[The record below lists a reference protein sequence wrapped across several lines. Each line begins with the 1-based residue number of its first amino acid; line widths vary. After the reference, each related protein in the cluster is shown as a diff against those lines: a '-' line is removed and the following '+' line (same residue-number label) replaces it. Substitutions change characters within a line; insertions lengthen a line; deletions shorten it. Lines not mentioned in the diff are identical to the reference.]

1 MARRTKTVHDD
12 YPTDVVE
19 NIVDIDVSEEMESS
33 FLEYSYSVIYSR
45 ALPDARDGLKPVQ
58 RRILY
63 MMQQMGLRPDKGHVK
78 SARVIGEVMGKLHPH
93 GDAAI
98 YDAMVR
104 LAQPFAMRLPVVDG
118 HGNFGSLDDGP
129 AASRYTEARMAPAAL
144 AMTANL
150 DEDVVDFVPNYD
162 NQFMQPSVLPAAYPN
177 LLVNGSA
184 GIAVGMA
191 TNMAPH
197 NLREVIAAT
206 RYLLDHPDATLK
218 DIMKLVP
225 GPDLPGGGTIVGTAG
240 IKDAYEKGRGI
251 FKTRAKVSIEQ
262 VTARKQG
269 IVVTELPYMVG
280 PEKVIEKIKDG
291 VNSKKL
297 QGISDVVDLTDR
309 KNGLRMVIEIKNG
322 FNPQAVLAALYKHT
336 PLEDSFGINNVAL
349 VEGQPRT
356 LGLLDLLH
364 VYVNHRLDVVRRR
377 TAHRLGKRQDR
388 LHLVEGLLVAILD
401 IDEVIQIIRSSD
413 ETAQARTRLM
423 EIFDLTEVQ
432 ANHILELRLRQLTKY
447 SRIELEAERDELM
460 REIEELQEILGSDAK
475 LRALVSA
482 ELQEV
487 ADEYGTDRR
496 TKIVAKDDLADAVA
510 ALAAGASKAKKEAGL
525 SLEIADDPCWVLL
538 STSGQVGRTAGVK
551 GSRPALVEPGK
562 RLKHDALLSLVPA
575 TARGE
580 VGALT
585 SAGRLVRV
593 PVIDLPVLEDSGGT
607 PLLASGVKAGDA
619 ISLNRGEALVAL
631 VPLDRVIALA
641 TERGVVKRVNPD
653 YPLNAGEFEVIKLKP
668 KDRVVG
674 AGACDSND
682 ALLTFVTEQ
691 AKLLVFDAAKV
702 RPQGRAGGG
711 VAGMKVADDDR
722 VLAFGVS
729 LPGAA
734 THVVTVADGGELG
747 STAKVT
753 ELAEFPQKGRATGG
767 VRAHRFLKGE
777 SSLALAWVGEGPAK
791 AVSSAGVARV
801 LPTEFG
807 PRDGSGVLLAQGVD
821 AVGPAYTVTE
831 PVPAGGPA
839 AQDGAGSP
847 SEAVTPVLVAP
858 DDLGDSGE
866 LAVSDGPE
874 ENALF

>member
-1 MARRTKTVHDD
+1 MARRTTAHDD

-19 NIVDIDVSEEMESS
+19 NIVDIDVTSEMETS

-63 MMQQMGLRPDKGHVK
+63 MMQQMGLRPEKGHVK

-93 GDAAI
+93 GDGAI

-104 LAQPFAMRLPVVDG
+104 LAQPFSMRLPVVDG

-129 AASRYTEARMAPAAL
+129 AASRYTEVRMAPAAL

-162 NQFMQPSVLPAAYPN
+162 NQFMQPAVLPAAYPN

-197 NLREVIAAT
+197 NLREVIAAA
-206 RYLLDHPDATLK
+206 RHLLDHPEATLK
-218 DIMKLVP
+218 DIMKFVP
-225 GPDLPGGGTIVGTAG
+225 GPDLPSGGTIVGTTG

-269 IVVTELPYMVG
+269 IVVTELPYLVG

-322 FNPQAVLAALYKHT
+322 FNPKAVLAALYKHT

-349 VEGQPRT
+349 VNGQPQT

-364 VYVNHRLDVVRRR
+364 VYVDHRLDVVRRR
-377 TAHRLGKRQDR
+377 TSHRLGKRRDR
-388 LHLVEGLLVAILD
+388 LHLVEGLLVAIVD

-413 ETAQARTRLM
+413 ETAQARERLM
-423 EIFDLTEVQ
+423 QIYDLSEVQ

-447 SRIELEAERDELM
+447 SRIELEAERDELLA
-460 REIEELQEILGSDAK
+460 EIASLEEILGSDAK
-475 LRALVSA
+475 LRALVSE
-482 ELQEV
+482 ELQQV

-496 TKIVAKDDLADAVA
+496 TKIVTKDELADAVA
-510 ALAAGASKAKKEAGL
+510 ALSASASKAKKEAGL

-538 STSGQVGRTAGVK
+538 STSGQFGRTKGVK
-551 GSRPALVEPGK
+551 GQRPALIDPGK
-562 RLKHDALLSLVPA
+562 RIKHDAYLSIVPT

-580 VGALT
+580 IGAVT

-593 PVIDLPVLEDSGGT
+593 PVIDIPVLDEASGT
-607 PLLASGVKAGDA
+607 PQLASGVKAIDA
-619 ISLNRGEALVAL
+619 IALARGEKLVGL
-631 VPLDRVIALA
+631 VPLNSILALA

-653 YPLNAGEFEVIKLKP
+653 YPLNATEFEIMKLKP
-668 KDRVVG
+668 KDAVV
-674 AGACDSND
+674 AVAVCPTDD
-682 ALLTFVTEQ
+682 LLLTFVTEQ
-691 AKLLVFDAAKV
+691 AKLLTFDAAKV
-702 RPQGRAGGG
+702 RPQGRTGGG
-711 VAGMKVADDDR
+711 MAGMKVADDDKL
-722 VLAFGVS
+722 LAFGVTA
-729 LPGAA
+729 PGADA
-734 THVVTVADGGELG
+734 QVVTITDGGEEG
-747 STAKVT
+747 ATAKVT
-753 ELAEFPQKGRATGG
+753 ELTEFPQKGRATGG

-777 SSLALAWVGEGPAK
+777 TALALAWVGVGPAK
-791 AVSSAGVARV
+791 AVSSAGVART

-807 PRDGSGVLLAQGVD
+807 PRDGSGVLLAQGID
-821 AVGPAYTVTE
+821 AIGPNYQALTS
-831 PVPAGGPA
+831 PAPA
-839 AQDGAGSP
+839 
-847 SEAVTPVLVAP
+847 SEETPVKAEAQVEA
-858 DDLGDSGE
+858 DLPVE
-866 LAVSDGPE
+866 PE
-874 ENALF
+874 EDALF

>member
-1 MARRTKTVHDD
+1 MARRTTAHDD

-19 NIVDIDVSEEMESS
+19 NIVDIDVTSEMETS

-93 GDAAI
+93 GDVAI

-104 LAQPFAMRLPVVDG
+104 LAQPFSMRLPVVDG

-129 AASRYTEARMAPAAL
+129 AASRYTEVRMAPAAL

-162 NQFMQPSVLPAAYPN
+162 SQFMQPAVLPAAYPN

-197 NLREVIAAT
+197 NLREVIAAA
-206 RYLLDHPDATLK
+206 RHLLDHPEATLK
-218 DIMKLVP
+218 DIMKFVP
-225 GPDLPGGGTIVGTAG
+225 GPDLPSGGTIVGTSG

-269 IVVTELPYMVG
+269 IVVTELPYLVG

-322 FNPQAVLAALYKHT
+322 FNPKAVLAALYKHT

-349 VEGQPRT
+349 VDGQPQT

-377 TAHRLGKRQDR
+377 TNHRLGKRRDR
-388 LHLVEGLLVAILD
+388 LHLVEGLLVAIVD

-413 ETAQARTRLM
+413 ETAQARERLM
-423 EIFDLTEVQ
+423 QIYDLSEVQ

-447 SRIELEAERDELM
+447 SRIELEAERDELLA
-460 REIEELQEILGSDAK
+460 EIASLEEILGSDVK
-475 LRALVSA
+475 LRALVSE
-482 ELQEV
+482 ELQQV

-496 TKIVAKDDLADAVA
+496 TKIVTKDELADAVA
-510 ALAAGASKAKKEAGL
+510 ALSASASKAKKEAGL

-538 STSGQVGRTAGVK
+538 STSGQLGRTSGVK
-551 GSRPALVEPGK
+551 GQRPTLLDPGK
-562 RLKHDALLSLVPA
+562 RIKHDAYLSIVP
-575 TARGE
+575 TSARGE
-580 VGALT
+580 IGAVT
-585 SAGRLVRV
+585 SSGRLIRV
-593 PVIDLPVLEDSGGT
+593 PVIDLPVLEETGGT
-607 PLLASGVKAGDA
+607 PQPTSGVKAADA
-619 ISLNRGEALVAL
+619 ITLARGEKLVGL
-631 VPLDRVIALA
+631 VPLNAILALA

-653 YPLNAGEFEVIKLKP
+653 YPLNATEFEIMKLKP
-668 KDRVVG
+668 KDAIVG
-674 AGACDSND
+674 VAVCDSND
-682 ALLTFVTEQ
+682 AVLTFITEQ
-691 AKLLVFDAAKV
+691 AKLLTFDASKV
-702 RPQGRAGGG
+702 RPQGRTGGG
-711 VAGMKVADDDR
+711 MAGMKVADDDK
-722 VLAFGVS
+722 LIAFGVTI
-729 LPGAA
+729 PGADA
-734 THVVTVADGGELG
+734 QVV
-747 STAKVT
+747 
-753 ELAEFPQKGRATGG
+753 
-767 VRAHRFLKGE
+767 
-777 SSLALAWVGEGPAK
+777 
-791 AVSSAGVARV
+791 
-801 LPTEFG
+801 
-807 PRDGSGVLLAQGVD
+807 
-821 AVGPAYTVTE
+821 
-831 PVPAGGPA
+831 
-839 AQDGAGSP
+839 
-847 SEAVTPVLVAP
+847 
-858 DDLGDSGE
+858 
-866 LAVSDGPE
+866 
-874 ENALF
+874 

>member
-1 MARRTKTVHDD
+1 MARRTTAHDD

-19 NIVDIDVSEEMESS
+19 NIVDIDVTSEMETS

-93 GDAAI
+93 GDVAI

-104 LAQPFAMRLPVVDG
+104 LAQPFSMRLPVVDG

-129 AASRYTEARMAPAAL
+129 AASRYTEVRMAPAAL

-162 NQFMQPSVLPAAYPN
+162 NQFMQPAVLPAAYPN

-197 NLREVIAAT
+197 NLREVIAAA
-206 RYLLDHPDATLK
+206 RHLLDHPEATLK
-218 DIMKLVP
+218 DIMKFVP
-225 GPDLPGGGTIVGTAG
+225 GPDLPSGGTIVGTSG

-269 IVVTELPYMVG
+269 IVVTELPYLVG

-322 FNPQAVLAALYKHT
+322 FNPKAVLAALYKHT

-349 VEGQPRT
+349 VDGQPQT

-377 TAHRLGKRQDR
+377 TNHRLGKRRDR
-388 LHLVEGLLVAILD
+388 LHLVEGLLVAIVD

-413 ETAQARTRLM
+413 ETAQARERLM
-423 EIFDLTEVQ
+423 QIYDLSEVQ

-447 SRIELEAERDELM
+447 SRIELEAERDELLA
-460 REIEELQEILGSDAK
+460 EIASLEEILGSDVK
-475 LRALVSA
+475 LRALVSE
-482 ELQEV
+482 ELQQV

-496 TKIVAKDDLADAVA
+496 TKIVTKDELADAVA
-510 ALAAGASKAKKEAGL
+510 ALSASASKAKKEAGL

-538 STSGQVGRTAGVK
+538 STSGQLGRTSGVK
-551 GSRPALVEPGK
+551 GQRPTLLDPGK
-562 RLKHDALLSLVPA
+562 RIKHDAYLSIVP
-575 TARGE
+575 TSARGE
-580 VGALT
+580 IGAVT
-585 SAGRLVRV
+585 SAGRLIRV
-593 PVIDLPVLEDSGGT
+593 PVIGLPVLEETGGT
-607 PLLASGVKAGDA
+607 PQPTSGVKAADA
-619 ISLNRGEALVAL
+619 IPLARGEKLVGLA
-631 VPLDRVIALA
+631 PLNSVLALA

-653 YPLNAGEFEVIKLKP
+653 YPLNATEFEIMKLKP
-668 KDRVVG
+668 RDTVIGV
-674 AGACDSND
+674 AVCDSND
-682 ALLTFVTEQ
+682 DVLTFITEQ
-691 AKLLVFDAAKV
+691 AKLLTFDASKV
-702 RPQGRAGGG
+702 RPQGRTGGG
-711 VAGMKVADDDR
+711 MAGMKVADGDK
-722 VLAFGVS
+722 LIAFGVTA
-729 LPGAA
+729 PGADA
-734 THVVTVADGGELG
+734 QVVTITDGGEDG
-747 STAKVT
+747 ATAKVT
-753 ELAEFPQKGRATGG
+753 ELTEFPQKGRATGG
-767 VRAHRFLKGE
+767 MRAHRFLKGE
-777 SSLALAWVGEGPAK
+777 TALALAWVGIGPAK
-791 AVSSAGVARV
+791 AVSAAGVART

-807 PRDGSGVLLAQGVD
+807 PRDGSGVLLAQGID
-821 AVGPAYTVTE
+821 AVGPNYQALTSSA
-831 PVPAGGPA
+831 PV
-839 AQDGAGSP
+839 S
-847 SEAVTPVLVAP
+847 
-858 DDLGDSGE
+858 
-866 LAVSDGPE
+866 AVSEEPTDQPE
-874 ENALF
+874 VQVEAGAPVEVEEDALF

>member
-1 MARRTKTVHDD
+1 MARRTTAHDD

-19 NIVDIDVSEEMESS
+19 NIVDIDVTSEMETS

-93 GDAAI
+93 GDGAI

-104 LAQPFAMRLPVVDG
+104 LAQPFSMRLPVVDG

-129 AASRYTEARMAPAAL
+129 AASRYTEVRMAPAAL

-162 NQFMQPSVLPAAYPN
+162 NQFMQPAVLPAAYPN

-197 NLREVIAAT
+197 NLREVIAAA
-206 RYLLDHPDATLK
+206 RHLLDHPEATLK
-218 DIMKLVP
+218 DIMKFVP
-225 GPDLPGGGTIVGTAG
+225 GPDLPSGGTIVGTTG

-269 IVVTELPYMVG
+269 IVVTELPYLVG

-322 FNPQAVLAALYKHT
+322 FNPKAVLAALYKHT

-349 VEGQPRT
+349 VDGQPQT

-377 TAHRLGKRQDR
+377 TNHRLGKRRDR
-388 LHLVEGLLVAILD
+388 LHLVEGLLVAIVD
-401 IDEVIQIIRSSD
+401 IDEVIQIIRSSE
-413 ETAQARTRLM
+413 ETAQARERLM
-423 EIFDLTEVQ
+423 QIYDLSEVQ

-447 SRIELEAERDELM
+447 SRIELEAERDDLLA
-460 REIEELQEILGSDAK
+460 EIASLEEILGSDMK
-475 LRALVSA
+475 LRALVSE
-482 ELQEV
+482 ELQQV

-496 TKIVAKDDLADAVA
+496 TKIVTKDELADAVA
-510 ALAAGASKAKKEAGL
+510 ALSASASKAKKEAGL

-538 STSGQVGRTAGVK
+538 STSGQLGRTSGVK
-551 GSRPALVEPGK
+551 GQRPTLVDPGK
-562 RLKHDALLSLVPA
+562 RIKHDAYLSIVP
-575 TARGE
+575 TSARGE
-580 VGALT
+580 IGAIT
-585 SAGRLVRV
+585 SAGRLIRV
-593 PVIDLPVLEDSGGT
+593 PVIDLPVLEDAGGT
-607 PLLASGVKAGDA
+607 PQLTSRVKAADA
-619 ISLNRGEALVAL
+619 IALARGEKLVGLA
-631 VPLDRVIALA
+631 PLNAILALA

-653 YPLNAGEFEVIKLKP
+653 YPLNATEFAIMKLKP
-668 KDRVVG
+668 KDAVIGV
-674 AGACDSND
+674 AVCDSND
-682 ALLTFVTEQ
+682 ALLTFITEQ
-691 AKLLVFDAAKV
+691 AKLLTFDAAKV
-702 RPQGRAGGG
+702 RPQGRTGGG
-711 VAGMKVADDDR
+711 MAGMKVADDDKL
-722 VLAFGVS
+722 LAFGVTA
-729 LPGAA
+729 PGAD
-734 THVVTVADGGELG
+734 TQVVTITDGGEDG
-747 STAKVT
+747 ATAKVT
-753 ELAEFPQKGRATGG
+753 ELTEFPQKGRATSGM
-767 VRAHRFLKGE
+767 RAHRFLKGE
-777 SSLALAWVGEGPAK
+777 TALALAWVGIGPAK
-791 AVSSAGVARV
+791 AVSAAGVART

-807 PRDGSGVLLAQGVD
+807 PRDGSGVLLAQSID
-821 AVGPAYTVTE
+821 AIGPNYQALTSPA
-831 PVPAGGPA
+831 PV
-839 AQDGAGSP
+839 S
-847 SEAVTPVLVAP
+847 
-858 DDLGDSGE
+858 
-866 LAVSDGPE
+866 AVSEEPTDQPE
-874 ENALF
+874 VQVEEDALF